1 MFFTLPSLQISAKDV
16 DAIIN
21 FLDKTFVKPIEN
33 AFSSSKSEQS
43 SEPKESEPEES
54 EPSPINNIPFFTG
67 QRTVKG
73 KTFFR
78 GTVGDDKIVGSTSHN
93 LINGMEGNDTIKAGA
108 GDDIVYGEQG
118 DDVLYGGKGDDI
130 INGGEGN
137 DTLIGGSGA
146 DTFFVNKGMNV
157 IQDFNKDE
165 GDTLKFGRYLS
176 DVSYEQDG
184 QNVLV
189 KSDQGVT
196 TILNHDVS
204 DFIS

>member
-1 MFFTLPSLQISAKDV
+1 M
-16 DAIIN
+16 
-21 FLDKTFVKPIEN
+21 
-33 AFSSSKSEQS
+33 
-43 SEPKESEPEES
+43 
-54 EPSPINNIPFFTG
+54 G
-67 QRTVKG
+67 TVKG

-78 GTVGDDKIVGSTSHN
+78 GTVGDDKIVGGSSHN
-93 LINGMEGNDTIKAGA
+93 LINGMGGNDTIKAGA

-118 DDVLYGGKGDDI
+118 DDI
-130 INGGEGN
+130 FNGGEGN

-196 TILNHDVS
+196 
-204 DFIS
+204 